1 MKDRTPVL
9 YALKKVAYDKAE
21 FHVAIEK
28 QNSFIIYRK
37 MIKSIVHRCPWCLKA
52 SIHIE
57 VRNRYYLP

>member
-28 QNSFIIYRK
+28 TEQFYNLSKDDKKALFID
-37 MIKSIVHRCPWCLKA
+37 VHGVLK
-52 SIHIE
+52 HQ
-57 VRNRYYLP
+57 Y

>member
-28 QNSFIIYRK
+28 TEQFYNLSK
-37 MIKSIVHRCPWCLKA
+37 DDKKHCL
-52 SIHIE
+52 SMFM
-57 VRNRYYLP
+57 VY

>member
-28 QNSFIIYRK
+28 TEQFYNIPLQELFHTTFNNIFF
-37 MIKSIVHRCPWCLKA
+37 KSPKL
-52 SIHIE
+52 
-57 VRNRYYLP
+57 